1 MATNKK
7 ARQKVAGVKP
17 KADKKNPKTAQEGA
31 VKKSS
36 TKKKSLKQKT
46 IAKPPPRENVIL
58 KKTSAKKVAKK
69 KVVVASRVKTSK
81 NNAKMDLKKSKTAK
95 PAKILKK
102 PGKAVVGK
110 SKKPSAPDKA
120 PKAIQPVHKPLDPV
134 FAKIRQGL
142 LASRAEL
149 FKMVVSSQ
157 ELERNVSELT
167 FSNEIDLA
175 SSLEGREMVFQL
187 ASRDRNGLK
196 LIDDALFKLTHGTYG
211 ICEAC
216 SKPIGIKRL
225 QILPLTQF
233 CIECQENMEH
243 AS

>member
-7 ARQKVAGVKP
+7 ARQKVARAKP
-17 KADKKNPKTAQEGA
+17 KADKKNPKTA
-31 VKKSS
+31 
-36 TKKKSLKQKT
+36 KKSLKQK
-46 IAKPPPRENVIL
+46 IAAKPTAL
-58 KKTSAKKVAKK
+58 KKTSVKKVSKK
-69 KVVVASRVKTSK
+69 KVVVAAKVKASK
-81 NNAKMDLKKSKTAK
+81 NKAKMNLKNSKATTK
-95 PAKILKK
+95 PAKTLKK
-102 PGKAVVGK
+102 PGKVVVVK
-110 SKKPSAPDKA
+110 SKKPAPDKT
-120 PKAIQPVHKPLDPV
+120 PKAVQPVHKPLDPV

-196 LIDDALFKLTHGTYG
+196 LIDDALFKLAHGTYG

-216 SKPIGIKRL
+216 AKPIGIKRL

>member
-7 ARQKVAGVKP
+7 ARQKVARVKP
-17 KADKKNPKTAQEGA
+17 KAGKKNPRPAQKGT

-36 TKKKSLKQKT
+36 TAKKSLKQKT
-46 IAKPPPRENVIL
+46 VAKPTAL
-58 KKTSAKKVAKK
+58 KKTSAKKVSRK
-69 KVVVASRVKTSK
+69 KVVIASKAKASK
-81 NNAKMDLKKSKTAK
+81 NNAKINLKKPKATK
-95 PAKILKK
+95 PAKALKK
-102 PGKAVVGK
+102 PGKVVVGK
-110 SKKPSAPDKA
+110 SKKPAPDKT
-120 PKAIQPVHKPLDPV
+120 PKAVQPVHKPLDPV
-134 FAKIRQGL
+134 FAKIRHGL

-196 LIDDALFKLTHGTYG
+196 LIDDALFKLAHGTYG

-216 SKPIGIKRL
+216 AKPIGIKRL